1 MATMTQSR
9 RGCRQPKRRRFKL
22 LPLGGAPLRKG
33 VCKKVRTVKPKKPN
47 SAQRKI
53 VKVQLSNKRQVLCYI
68 PGQGHTLQEYSVVLV
83 RGGRVPDLPGIH
95 YHLIRGVYDFSFRE
109 KILRVNG
116 RSKYGIP
123 RSEANREENLL
134 ESKKKK

>member
-1 MATMTQSR
+1 MATITQSR
-9 RGCRQPKRRRFKL
+9 KGCRKQKRRRFKL
-22 LPLGGAPLRKG
+22 IPLGGAPLRRG

-95 YHLIRGVYDFSFRE
+95 YHLIRGVYDLIFER
-109 KILRVNG
+109 
-116 RSKYGIP
+116 KY
-123 RSEANREENLL
+123 L
-134 ESKKKK
+134 EFMLVQSMVFQDQK